1 MTSPYLNIIKNMRT
15 AKELFAEL
23 NSFDENRRIEAKSAS
38 AVGKSM
44 METVCAFANEPG
56 LCGGYLL
63 LGAKRT
69 GMAEDGRPVYEPE
82 NIENTD
88 KVQSD
93 FVAMCNS
100 MFNVRIRP
108 IINVEEYLGKTVIV
122 VKIEELPDSQKP
134 AYFAKRGL
142 PEGAFRRIGPSDEKC
157 SEEDMYLFYQSAD
170 TYDSCI
176 VDDADL
182 DDIDENALNFYRKL
196 RKEVNPDAE
205 ELTLNDVDLLRA
217 LGAIKK
223 NKQGGY
229 DLTYTGLLVFGKQ
242 MSLRRLVPSFRVDY
256 IRISGNQWLADGD
269 NRFEQTI
276 DMRGPLILMVNKA
289 CSAVMDDLPK
299 GFELKKDSMQASTP
313 AILPNKVLREAI
325 VNSYIHRSNR
335 VNQPIQIIRYSNR
348 IEIHNPGYSLKPQD
362 DWGEPGSMLRNPR
375 ISEIFHDTNLAETKG
390 TGIGAMRRLMK
401 EAGLM
406 PPTFESNHEANK
418 FTARL
423 LLHHFLSKENMEWL
437 AQYAEFGLVNEQKLA
452 LVFVREVGAI
462 DNATYRQLDS
472 SITHARARLEIHK
485 LCDLEFI
492 EKKGQ
497 GRNTY
502 YIRTSKVVSLGERL
516 RPQGERLRPQGE
528 RLPAKEQRLPPQHGT
543 LGEKIPPQH
552 GTLGEKIPPQHGTLG
567 EKIPPQHGTLGEK
580 IPPQHGTLGKKIP
593 PQGEK
598 IPPQHGTFEIESQPK
613 SRNELLRE
621 LPKGLQERVAKLGK
635 WASREKVSQLLVD
648 LCAFKPYSYE
658 ELALI
663 IQRAAK
669 PMKDK
674 YIKPLRLANKLF
686 YWIPEMI
693 NHPLQKYVAD
703 PSMARSSNKKR
714 KQ

>member
-1 MTSPYLNIIKNMRT
+1 MKT
-15 AKELFAEL
+15 AKELFDEL
-23 NSFDENRRIEAKSAS
+23 NSWDENRRIEAKSAS

-56 LCGGYLL
+56 LRGGYLL
-63 LGAKRT
+63 LGAKRI
-69 GMAEDGRPVYEPE
+69 GMTEDGKPVYEPE

-88 KVQSD
+88 KIQSD

-122 VKIEELPDSQKP
+122 VKIEELPESQKP

-462 DNATYRQLDS
+462 DNATYRQLDP

-485 LCDLEFI
+485 LCDLGFI

-516 RPQGERLRPQGE
+516 RPQGKRLLPQLGTLCERL
-528 RLPAKEQRLPPQHGT
+528 LPQHGT
-543 LGEKIPPQH
+543 LGEKIPLQH
-552 GTLGEKIPPQHGTLG
+552 GTLGEKIPSQHGTLG
-567 EKIPPQHGTLGEK
+567 ERY
-580 IPPQHGTLGKKIP
+580 
-593 PQGEK
+593 QGENERY
-598 IPPQHGTFEIESQPK
+598 QAFEERYQDAN
-613 SRNELLRE
+613 REELLLL
-621 LPKGLQERVAKLGK
+621 LPDHIKKRIDEVGKRVPKDVLNKLVVDMCSFVPLSMDDLSVLLHRNSK
-635 WASREKVSQLLVD
+635 SFKNKNIKVLL
-648 LCAFKPYSYE
+648 E
-658 ELALI
+658 NN
-663 IQRAAK
+663 Q
-669 PMKDK
+669 
-674 YIKPLRLANKLF
+674 LF

-693 NHPLQKYVAD
+693 NHPQQKYVAD
-703 PSMARSSNKKR
+703 PSMARSNSKK
-714 KQ
+714 K

>member
-1 MTSPYLNIIKNMRT
+1 MKTV
-15 AKELFAEL
+15 KELFEEL
-23 NSFDENRRIEAKSAS
+23 NSWDENRRIEAKSAS

-56 LCGGYLL
+56 LRGGYLL

-69 GMAEDGRPVYEPE
+69 GMTEDGKPVYEPE

-88 KVQSD
+88 KIQSD

-108 IINVEEYLGKTVIV
+108 IINVEEYQGKTVIV
-122 VKIEELPDSQKP
+122 VKIDELPESQKP

-142 PEGAFRRIGPSDEKC
+142 PDGAFRRIGPSDEKC

-170 TYDSCI
+170 TFDSCI

-242 MSLRRLVPSFRVDY
+242 MSLRRLAPSFRVDY

-299 GFELKKDSMQASTP
+299 GFELKDSIQASTP

-335 VNQPIQIIRYSNR
+335 VHQPIQIIRYSNR
-348 IEIHNPGYSLKPQD
+348 IEIHNPGYSLKSPD

-406 PPTFESNHEANK
+406 PPTFESNHEANR

-437 AQYAEFGLVNEQKLA
+437 AQYASFNLTNEQKLA

-462 DNATYRQLDS
+462 DNATYRQLDTT
-472 SITHARARLEIHK
+472 ITHGRARVEIHK
-485 LCDLEFI
+485 LCELGFI
-492 EKKGQ
+492 EKRGQ

-502 YIRTSKVVSLGERL
+502 YIRTDKVASLGERL
-516 RPQGERLRPQGE
+516 LPQGERLLPQGERLLPQHGILRQRLPAQGERLRPQ
-528 RLPAKEQRLPPQHGT
+528 HGT
-543 LGEKIPPQH
+543 LEQRY
-552 GTLGEKIPPQHGTLG
+552 
-567 EKIPPQHGTLGEK
+567 
-580 IPPQHGTLGKKIP
+580 
-593 PQGEK
+593 QGDNEGY
-598 IPPQHGTFEIESQPK
+598 QANLGTFEEETSLRP
-613 SRNELLRE
+613 REELVQE
-621 LPKGLQERVAKLGK
+621 LPDKLQKRVESIGTR
-635 WASREKVSQLLVD
+635 ASREVVAQLLVD
-648 LCAFKPYSYE
+648 LCAFKPYSYD
-658 ELALI
+658 ELASIL
-663 IQRAAK
+663 QRSSKAL
-669 PMKDK
+669 KDK
-674 YIKPLRLANKLF
+674 YLKPLRLANKLF

-693 NHPLQKYVAD
+693 NHPQQKYVAD
-703 PSMARSSNKKR
+703 PSMARSNSTKK
-714 KQ
+714 

>member
-1 MTSPYLNIIKNMRT
+1 MRT

-69 GMAEDGRPVYEPE
+69 GIAEDGRPIYEPE

-88 KVQSD
+88 KIQSD

-122 VKIEELPDSQKP
+122 VKIEELPESQKP

-485 LCDLEFI
+485 LCDLEFL

-497 GRNTY
+497 DRNTY
-502 YIRTSKVVSLGERL
+502 YIRNSKVVSLDERL
-516 RPQGERLRPQGE
+516 RPQDERLLPQLGTLCE
-528 RLPAKEQRLPPQHGT
+528 RLLPQHGT
-543 LGEKIPPQH
+543 LCERLLPQHGTLCEKIPPQH
-552 GTLGEKIPPQHGTLG
+552 GTLGEKIPLQHGTLG
-567 EKIPPQHGTLGEK
+567 ERY
-580 IPPQHGTLGKKIP
+580 
-593 PQGEK
+593 QGENERY
-598 IPPQHGTFEIESQPK
+598 QAFGERYQGVNRE
-613 SRNELLRE
+613 ELLLL
-621 LPKGLQERVAKLGK
+621 LPDDIKKRIDEVGKRVPKDVLNKLVVDMCSIVPLSMDDLSVLLHRNSK
-635 WASREKVSQLLVD
+635 SFKNKNIKVLL
-648 LCAFKPYSYE
+648 E
-658 ELALI
+658 NN
-663 IQRAAK
+663 Q
-669 PMKDK
+669 
-674 YIKPLRLANKLF
+674 LF

-693 NHPLQKYVAD
+693 NHPQQKYVAD
-703 PSMARSSNKKR
+703 PSMARSNSKK
-714 KQ
+714 K

>member
-1 MTSPYLNIIKNMRT
+1 M
-15 AKELFAEL
+15 
-23 NSFDENRRIEAKSAS
+23 
-38 AVGKSM
+38 
-44 METVCAFANEPG
+44 
-56 LCGGYLL
+56 
-63 LGAKRT
+63 
-69 GMAEDGRPVYEPE
+69 
-82 NIENTD
+82 
-88 KVQSD
+88 
-93 FVAMCNS
+93 
-100 MFNVRIRP
+100 
-108 IINVEEYLGKTVIV
+108 
-122 VKIEELPDSQKP
+122 
-134 AYFAKRGL
+134 
-142 PEGAFRRIGPSDEKC
+142 
-157 SEEDMYLFYQSAD
+157 
-170 TYDSCI
+170 
-176 VDDADL
+176 
-182 DDIDENALNFYRKL
+182 
-196 RKEVNPDAE
+196 
-205 ELTLNDVDLLRA
+205 
-217 LGAIKK
+217 
-223 NKQGGY
+223 
-229 DLTYTGLLVFGKQ
+229 
-242 MSLRRLVPSFRVDY
+242 
-256 IRISGNQWLADGD
+256 
-269 NRFEQTI
+269 
-276 DMRGPLILMVNKA
+276 
-289 CSAVMDDLPK
+289 
-299 GFELKKDSMQASTP
+299 
-313 AILPNKVLREAI
+313 
-325 VNSYIHRSNR
+325 
-335 VNQPIQIIRYSNR
+335 
-348 IEIHNPGYSLKPQD
+348 
-362 DWGEPGSMLRNPR
+362 
-375 ISEIFHDTNLAETKG
+375 
-390 TGIGAMRRLMK
+390 
-401 EAGLM
+401 
-406 PPTFESNHEANK
+406 
-418 FTARL
+418 
-423 LLHHFLSKENMEWL
+423 

-485 LCDLEFI
+485 LCDLGFL
-492 EKKGQ
+492 EKKGH

-516 RPQGERLRPQGE
+516 RPQDERL
-528 RLPAKEQRLPPQHGT
+528 L
-543 LGEKIPPQH
+543 
-552 GTLGEKIPPQHGTLG
+552 PQHGTLG

-598 IPPQHGTFEIESQPK
+598 IPPQHGTFEIESQTK

>member
-1 MTSPYLNIIKNMRT
+1 MRT

-122 VKIEELPDSQKP
+122 VKIEELPESQKP

-157 SEEDMYLFYQSAD
+157 SEEEMYLFYQSAD

-205 ELTLNDVDLLRA
+205 ELTLDDVDLLRA

-485 LCDLEFI
+485 LCDLGFL

-516 RPQGERLRPQGE
+516 RPQDERLLPQHGTLGERL
-528 RLPAKEQRLPPQHGT
+528 LPQHGT
-543 LGEKIPPQH
+543 LGEKI
-552 GTLGEKIPPQHGTLG
+552 LPQHGTLG

-621 LPKGLQERVAKLGK
+621 LPKGLQERVSKLGK

-703 PSMARSSNKKR
+703 PSMARSNTKKS
-714 KQ
+714 K

>member
-1 MTSPYLNIIKNMRT
+1 MRT

-23 NSFDENRRIEAKSAS
+23 NSFDENKRIEAKSAS

-69 GMAEDGRPVYEPE
+69 GIAEDGRPIYEPE

-88 KVQSD
+88 KIQSD

-122 VKIEELPDSQKP
+122 VKIEELPESQKP

-437 AQYAEFGLVNEQKLA
+437 AQYASFDLTNEQKLA

-485 LCDLEFI
+485 LCDLGFL

-516 RPQGERLRPQGE
+516 RPDGERLLPQDE
-528 RLPAKEQRLPPQHGT
+528 RL
-543 LGEKIPPQH
+543 
-552 GTLGEKIPPQHGTLG
+552 PPQHGTLG

-621 LPKGLQERVAKLGK
+621 LPKGLQERVAQLGK

-703 PSMARSSNKKR
+703 PTMVRSNTKK
-714 KQ
+714 K

>member
-1 MTSPYLNIIKNMRT
+1 MKI
-15 AKELFAEL
+15 AKELFDEL
-23 NSFDENRRIEAKSAS
+23 NSWDENRRIEAKSAS

-56 LCGGYLL
+56 LRGGYLL

-69 GMAEDGRPVYEPE
+69 GMTEDGKPVYEPE

-88 KVQSD
+88 KIQSD

-122 VKIEELPDSQKP
+122 VKIEELPESQKP

-205 ELTLNDVDLLRA
+205 ELTLDDVDLLRA

-485 LCDLEFI
+485 LCDLGFI

-502 YIRTSKVVSLGERL
+502 YIRTSKVASL
-516 RPQGERLRPQGE
+516 GERLRPQGE
-528 RLPAKEQRLPPQHGT
+528 RLPAKEQRL
-543 LGEKIPPQH
+543 PPQH